1 MTETKVMQATNIF
14 VFYDRYKSSTISNPK
29 CCPRQNKHM
38 TGWKQEKNQ
47 IIVMKCALLVLP
59 EK

>member
-14 VFYDRYKSSTISNPK
+14 VFYDRYKSSTISNLK

-38 TGWKQEKNQ
+38 TGWKQEKKSNNSNE
-47 IIVMKCALLVLP
+47 VCFTSLT
-59 EK
+59 